1 VTVQTL
7 GAIVLRWPVLVFL
20 ATRVV
25 ILVGYPIVL
34 SDVSA
39 MYYPLARDV
48 MAGAG
53 MPYRDLA
60 FAYPPLGLALVMLP
74 ALVRT
79 DFFGYYGLYRMEM
92 FALDVASVI
101 LLVVFLERRLG
112 FSRSHVT
119 RTVLLYAALGFF
131 VGHLLY
137 DRLDVPIA
145 LTFLGAVTLYQAAA
159 PQRFGYYAALAAGLL
174 VKVVPAF
181 WFPVAAVQDLLAHP
195 RRGPRRRD
203 ALARVGASVLSVV
216 AVIGAG
222 IVLTDGHLWTA
233 LRGHGARGI
242 EIESTW
248 ATPFVVGRALGWLPE
263 VAVESSYGAM
273 HLQAGAV
280 PAWVL
285 VASQT
290 GGFVVLAGLLIVWM
304 LRCRRPDHVPLS
316 VERHLQAL
324 LALTLFLIAT
334 QRVFSPQY
342 LIWVM
347 PALAVEA
354 ARPGAGAALLV
365 WTVAAYAL
373 TWLVFPVLFAGLT
386 DFELVPVAVLAV
398 RNAVLVGLAI
408 WAARRLK
415 RTA

>member
-1 VTVQTL
+1 
-7 GAIVLRWPVLVFL
+7 
-20 ATRVV
+20 
-25 ILVGYPIVL
+25 
-34 SDVSA
+34 
-39 MYYPLARDV
+39 
-48 MAGAG
+48 
-53 MPYRDLA
+53 
-60 FAYPPLGLALVMLP
+60 
-74 ALVRT
+74 
-79 DFFGYYGLYRMEM
+79 
-92 FALDVASVI
+92 
-101 LLVVFLERRLG
+101 
-112 FSRSHVT
+112 
-119 RTVLLYAALGFF
+119 
-131 VGHLLY
+131 
-137 DRLDVPIA
+137 
-145 LTFLGAVTLYQAAA
+145 
-159 PQRFGYYAALAAGLL
+159 
-174 VKVVPAF
+174 
-181 WFPVAAVQDLLAHP
+181 
-195 RRGPRRRD
+195 
-203 ALARVGASVLSVV
+203 
-216 AVIGAG
+216 
-222 IVLTDGHLWTA
+222 
-233 LRGHGARGI
+233 
-242 EIESTW
+242 
-248 ATPFVVGRALGWLPE
+248 
-263 VAVESSYGAM
+263 
-273 HLQAGAV
+273 
-280 PAWVL
+280 VL